1 MNDNKS
7 NGEQGSKET
16 FVVQIQFQDN
26 ATWQGSITWARKG
39 QEVRFRSMLEM
50 IKLMDDALRDDRKA
64 E

>member
-1 MNDNKS
+1 MNENKP
-7 NGEQGSKET
+7 NGEQSSKET

-50 IKLMDDALRDDRKA
+50 IKLMNDALRDDRKA

>member
-1 MNDNKS
+1 MNDNKP